1 VSRLTLALEFVL
13 RHEGGL
19 ANDAAD
25 RGGLTKFGISQRSYP
40 HLDISGL
47 SVEQAIEIYAAD
59 FWQPIQA
66 DQLPYPI
73 ALAVFDT
80 AVNSGVK
87 TAVRMLQELI
97 GTTADGIIGPKTL
110 AALAHHQ
117 PGALA
122 QQYCWARMR
131 FLVRI
136 VKRNLSQVR
145 FLAGWTNRV
154 SELAEECALWK

>member
-19 ANDAAD
+19 ANDAVD
-25 RGGLTKFGISQRSYP
+25 KGGLTKFGISQRAYP
-40 HLDISGL
+40 DLDIASL
-47 SVEQAIEIYAAD
+47 TVEQACELYAAD
-59 FWQPIQA
+59 YWRPIQG

-80 AVNSGVK
+80 AVNCGVR
-87 TAVRMLQELI
+87 TAVKMLQELI

-136 VKRNLSQVR
+136 VKRNLSQLR

>member
-1 VSRLTLALEFVL
+1 MSRLALALEFVL

-25 RGGLTKFGISQRSYP
+25 RGGLTKFGISQRAYP
-40 HLDISGL
+40 HLDIANL
-47 SVEQAIEIYAAD
+47 TVEQAIEIYARD
-59 FWQPIQA
+59 YWRPIQA
-66 DQLPYPI
+66 DQLPFPI

-87 TAVRMLQELI
+87 TAVGMLQELI
-97 GTTADGIIGPKTL
+97 NATADGVIGPQTL

-131 FLVRI
+131 FLVGI

-154 SELAEECALWK
+154 SELSREYALWK

>member
-1 VSRLTLALEFVL
+1 MSRLTLALEFVL
-13 RHEGGL
+13 RHEGGYV
-19 ANDAAD
+19 DDPID
-25 RGGLTKFGISQRSYP
+25 RGGETRYGISKRAYPNLDIKNLTKEHAAQ
-40 HLDISGL
+40 
-47 SVEQAIEIYAAD
+47 IYRAD
-59 FWQPIQA
+59 YWQPIQA

-87 TAVRMLQELI
+87 TAVRMLQDLI

-117 PGALA
+117 PGTLA